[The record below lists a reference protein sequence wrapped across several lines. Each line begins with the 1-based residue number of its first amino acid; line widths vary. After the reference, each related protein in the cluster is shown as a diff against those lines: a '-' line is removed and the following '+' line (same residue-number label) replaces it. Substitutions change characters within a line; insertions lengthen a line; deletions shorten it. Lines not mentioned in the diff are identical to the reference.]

1 MTRDYV
7 LQMQEIQREVLAQ
20 AEATKSLWQ
29 DDVAKRYYS
38 DYVDCYE
45 KDINAYLRGG
55 SEIRGKGLEE
65 LLELFEQKIEEMAQ
79 LTGCP
84 NPNAGGGV
92 FVHDSYLN
100 RPDSMFGS
108 SGVFDPLAPNPDRLD
123 TETVHSIEEERTD
136 NDDRGR
142 MESPYSSFGR

>member
-7 LQMQEIQREVLAQ
+7 LQMQEIQRTVLAQ

-29 DDVAKRYYS
+29 DDVAKRYCR

-65 LLELFEQKIEEMAQ
+65 LLEFFERKIEEMSQ

-84 NPNAGGGV
+84 NPNSGGGSP
-92 FVHDSYLN
+92 VHDVYLN
-100 RPDSMFGS
+100 RPDGMFGS
-108 SGVFDPLAPNPDRLD
+108 SGEFDSSAPNPDRLD

-136 NDDRGR
+136 NDERGR
-142 MESPYSSFGR
+142 MESPFGSYDY